1 MIITH
6 QTVKLQ
12 TARIGLIKRSYST
25 VFDTLAVSQSLNIV
39 HSCQAFD
46 LVWCAVVR
54 QYFLPHLFGW
64 AMRVWLTM
72 CDIIIW
78 NRKFL
83 SGKQHIFC
91 YTPCCTDDR
100 CAGVVVNVWH
110 AQTNMVSHHAALKAS
125 HVDNT
130 HTHTHTSVK
139 NAVRLRQVCVC
150 ACVLGEVK
158 VCVCWWRHNVM
169 WSYTDYNKKI
179 LPVSW
184 TFVSDSRVSGGTK
197 WAVNCT
203 MDGFPST
210 HINP

>member
-100 CAGVVVNVWH
+100 CAGVVVNEWH

-130 HTHTHTSVK
+130 HTHLSEECSKTT
-139 NAVRLRQVCVC
+139 AGVCVC
-150 ACVLGEVK
+150 VCVGGSESVCVLMETQCHV
-158 VCVCWWRHNVM
+158 
-169 WSYTDYNKKI
+169 I
-179 LPVSW
+179 LHW
-184 TFVSDSRVSGGTK
+184 L
-197 WAVNCT
+197 
-203 MDGFPST
+203 
-210 HINP
+210 